1 VNAALRLLLAPIAS
15 RVRLIVSRGLLR
27 LLDDEAK
34 VQLAQV
40 SALRGEL
47 LGGVPRMGHFGLTSR
62 PPAGTEVVLVCPGGS
77 RDQAVVI
84 ADEHRASRP
93 AGELEVGDVMV
104 YAVGS
109 ARVHVRADGSV
120 AITAPTGVTV
130 SADLEAGG
138 NVVAG
143 GDVEDAVGTL
153 AALRTAYNAHTHPDP
168 QGGSTGPPVPTV

>member
-1 VNAALRLLLAPIAS
+1 MDPVRLLLAPLAA
-15 RVRLIVSRGLLR
+15 RLRLVVSRGLLR

-62 PPAGTEVVLVCPGGS
+62 PPAGTEVVIVCPGGS
-77 RDQAVVI
+77 RDQAVAI
-84 ADEHRASRP
+84 ADEHRESRP
-93 AGELEVGDVMV
+93 AGVLEVGEVMV

-120 AITAPTGVTV
+120 EITAPAGVTV

-138 NVVAG
+138 DVVAG
-143 GDVEDAVGTL
+143 GNVEDAVGTL
-153 AALRTAYNAHTHPDP
+153 AALRTAYNAHTHSNPE
-168 QGGSTGPPVPTV
+168 GGVVGPPVPTV